1 VERSQNFPQNFE
13 TGNQAALI
21 EAIGLALQPATPREA
36 KNGSA
41 FCGGSF
47 I

>member
-1 VERSQNFPQNFE
+1 MERSQKFPAE
-13 TGNQAALI
+13 LRNQAALI
-21 EAIGLALQPATPREA
+21 EAIGLALQPVTPREE